1 MSSKYLQVI
10 TKMLKIL
17 VQAAKKVGVEESEQ
31 TIHDLRSSSPHPR
44 VQDSP
49 LLHHLKSRLLHGH
62 FSIEAEKLS
71 IVAQSCLVRIL
82 EESGASSSGP
92 GRMPG

>member
-49 LLHHLKSRLLHGH
+49 LLHHLKSRLRHGH

-71 IVAQSCLVRIL
+71 IVAQSGLVRIL
-82 EESGASSSGP
+82 TESGASSSGP
-92 GRMPG
+92 GRTPG